1 MEICSNLS
9 FTSPATHLRRENLR
23 LRTCVAELRAEVAS
37 LRTEL
42 ATCRQDLA
50 CRDLQVADLKKQL
63 TEAERQSHGAKLPF
77 GRKRPKKKPK
87 RPGRKAGHKPA
98 WRPPPE
104 HVDRI
109 LDAPFPPECPGCGAE
124 IHGMEDLVEV
134 LIHHQYQTEVPRVKP
149 TVTQINVPCG
159 RCCRCGRR
167 VQGRHPEQ
175 TSDALGAAASQLG
188 PLALGLAAEMKVR
201 LGISFGKIVDFFHV
215 VFGVQVSRGGLALSL
230 PRLALAHGEDVRGIL
245 DLVRQA
251 PSVNSDATSWWI
263 GSKRATLAVFA
274 TESVSLYVI
283 GQHFTHE
290 VVEVVLGPEF
300 AGVLGSDCGSVYD
313 PIDAWK
319 QKCLGH
325 IIKDLAELSHQ
336 KIGEHLA
343 FPLEALVV
351 LRTAIALK
359 GRRADLSPHGY
370 AVACG
375 RVEARVDRL
384 LELHRPD
391 ADNER
396 LANRMRKHRDA
407 LTVFL
412 YNELVE
418 PTDNLAERE
427 LRPAI
432 IARKL
437 SAGNRSE
444 RGAQAYAVLASV
456 QRSMRRCGM
465 DWLAAVVDRLRAWR
479 PQGAAI
485 WTPGPAP

>member
-1 MEICSNLS
+1 
-9 FTSPATHLRRENLR
+9 
-23 LRTCVAELRAEVAS
+23 
-37 LRTEL
+37 
-42 ATCRQDLA
+42 
-50 CRDLQVADLKKQL
+50 
-63 TEAERQSHGAKLPF
+63 
-77 GRKRPKKKPK
+77 
-87 RPGRKAGHKPA
+87 
-98 WRPPPE
+98 
-104 HVDRI
+104 
-109 LDAPFPPECPGCGAE
+109 
-124 IHGMEDLVEV
+124 MEDLLDVV
-134 LIHHQYQTEVPRVKP
+134 VHPQYQTEVPRVKP
-149 TVTQINVPCG
+149 TVTQFNVPAGC
-159 RCCRCGRR
+159 CCRCGCR

-201 LGISFGKIVDFFHV
+201 LGISFGKIVDFFRV
-215 VFGVQVSRGGLALSL
+215 IFGVRVSRGGLAQSL

-245 DLVRQA
+245 DLIRQA
-251 PSVNSDATSWWI
+251 PSVNSDSTSWWI
-263 GSKRATLAVFA
+263 GGRRASLAVFA
-274 TESVSLYVI
+274 TESLSLYVI
-283 GQHFTHE
+283 GTHFTHE
-290 VVEVVLGPEF
+290 VVEFVLGPEF
-300 AGVLGSDCGSVYD
+300 VGVLGSDCGSVYD
-313 PIDAWK
+313 PIEGPK

-325 IIKDLAELSHQ
+325 IIKDLAELSRQ

-359 GRRADLSPHGY
+359 DRRAEVSPHGY

-375 RVEARVDRL
+375 RVEARLDRL
-384 LELHRPD
+384 LEPQHSD

-396 LANRMRKHRDA
+396 LANRMRKHREA

-444 RGAQAYAVLASV
+444 RGARAYAVLASV
-456 QRSMRRCGM
+456 QRTMRRCGM
-465 DWLAAVVDRLRAWR
+465 DWLESAVERLRARR
-479 PQGAAI
+479 PLGTEL
-485 WTPGPAP
+485 WTPGPGP